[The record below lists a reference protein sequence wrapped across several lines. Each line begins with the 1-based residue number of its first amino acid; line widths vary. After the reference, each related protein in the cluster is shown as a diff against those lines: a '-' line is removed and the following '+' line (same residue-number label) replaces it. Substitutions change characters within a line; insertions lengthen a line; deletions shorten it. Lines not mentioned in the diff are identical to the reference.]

1 MRLLGILPLFAV
13 SSLLYGNTVNN
24 ESVIGDLSNNWAAPT
39 SLSFTLGSNQV
50 LGSLVRL
57 ASTSPDDKDYFTF
70 VVPAGAQ
77 ILAINVLPGTVAGG
91 AGGVSF
97 FGIASGTSVL
107 DPSTTPNTLAAS
119 LLGYTLYGAA
129 DIGSSILGRL
139 ATSNASTPAAQ
150 GFGVLGPGNYTI
162 WIQEGAT
169 GTFNYGFDILIGTP
183 EPASWFL
190 SCVGLVSLALLR
202 QRKSKQDSS
211 L

>member
-1 MRLLGILPLFAV
+1 MRLFGILPLFAV

-107 DPSTTPNTLAAS
+107 DPSTTPSTLAAS

-129 DIGSSILGRL
+129 DVGSSILGRL
-139 ATSNASTPAAQ
+139 ATSNTLTPAAQ
-150 GFGVLGPGNYTI
+150 GFSGLGPGNYTI

-190 SCVGLVSLALLR
+190 GCAGLASLALLR
-202 QRKSKQDSS
+202 QRTRKTI
-211 L
+211 